1 MITQGER
8 LAQDTRKTRHRYD
21 RNAPAYD
28 MMEHV
33 METRAFQRWR
43 ERLWSMVE
51 GRKILE
57 VGVGTGKNMP
67 FYPAGAEVTAIDLSP
82 RMLDRARIR
91 AREVGCS
98 ADVCEM
104 DVQEL
109 ACPDGSFDS
118 VVSTFVFC
126 SVPDPIAG
134 MREIGR
140 VLRPGGRLYMLEHV
154 LSQKPV
160 LRQLMSM
167 VNPLT
172 VRMTGVNI
180 NRETRRNLEVA
191 GFEISTAEALWS
203 DIFWLLVAEARSPMT
218 Q

>member
-1 MITQGER
+1 MPTSRAAKLSGS
-8 LAQDTRKTRHRYD
+8 TRRTRRRYD
-21 RNAPAYD
+21 RNAPMYD

-33 METRAFQRWR
+33 METRAFRRWR
-43 ERLWSMVE
+43 ERLWSLVE
-51 GRKILE
+51 GEKVLE

-67 FYPAGAEVTAIDLSP
+67 FYPAGAKATAIDLSS
-82 RMLDRARIR
+82 RMLDRARSR
-91 AREVGCS
+91 AKEIGCS

-109 ACPDGSFDS
+109 AYPDGSFDA

-134 MREIGR
+134 LREIRR

-154 LSQKPV
+154 LSQKRV
-160 LRQLMSM
+160 LRQLMRL

-172 VRMTGVNI
+172 VLVTGVNI

-191 GFEISTAEALWS
+191 GFEVLRAEALWS
-203 DIFWLLVAEARSPMT
+203 DIFWLLVAEARGGVS
-218 Q
+218 

>member
-1 MITQGER
+1 MP
-8 LAQDTRKTRHRYD
+8 TRAAKLSGSTRRTRRRYD
-21 RNAPAYD
+21 RNAPMYD

-43 ERLWSMVE
+43 ERLWGLVE
-51 GRKILE
+51 GEKILE

-67 FYPAGAEVTAIDLSP
+67 FYPAGARVTAIDLSP
-82 RMLDRARIR
+82 RMLDRARSR
-91 AREVGCS
+91 AKEVGCS

-109 ACPDGSFDS
+109 DYPDGSFDA

-134 MREIGR
+134 LREIRR

-154 LSQKPV
+154 LSQRRV
-160 LRQLMSM
+160 LRQLMRL

-172 VRMTGVNI
+172 VFFTGVNV

-191 GFEISTAEALWS
+191 GFEISRAEALWS
-203 DIFWLLVAEARSPMT
+203 DVFWLLVAEARGPT
-218 Q
+218 